1 MLRLFPS
8 FMRFPI
14 LYLLIGVIGLAV
26 VHAAPAPVNLDDPS
40 HSSSLSSPPSPV
52 AETQHLVSRQRERAK
67 VYYDS
72 FIEPAPY
79 ILPVILNSEKL
90 RRLNV
95 VPEVQVELGDDQ
107 IAERSSTGCFSGRL
121 EVGSVVYS
129 FYASKVVNRPG
140 YWDFDLDVF
149 SSHYRVSGIRV
160 DKSAVAQARQ
170 EDAQARH
177 AADQARQAQYAAE
190 QARQAWYAAEQARQA
205 QYAAAA
211 QAERARLANRFK
223 PPPKPPIPQRPRYTL
238 SDQEKQR
245 LRDRQQP

>member
-14 LYLLIGVIGLAV
+14 LYLLIGVRIGLAV
-26 VHAAPAPVNLDDPS
+26 VHAAPAPVDLDDP
-40 HSSSLSSPPSPV
+40 SSSLSSPPSPV

-149 SSHYRVSGIRV
+149 SSHYR
-160 DKSAVAQARQ
+160 
-170 EDAQARH
+170 
-177 AADQARQAQYAAE
+177 AQYAAE